1 MLGTFFMADKKS
13 IIYSFSISQ
22 ISAFDGISHR
32 NEKIELNL
40 SVDFLHFLNNGL
52 PIHAVFQDPD
62 YRNRGILHNKED

>member
-52 PIHAVFQDPD
+52 PIHAVF
-62 YRNRGILHNKED
+62 